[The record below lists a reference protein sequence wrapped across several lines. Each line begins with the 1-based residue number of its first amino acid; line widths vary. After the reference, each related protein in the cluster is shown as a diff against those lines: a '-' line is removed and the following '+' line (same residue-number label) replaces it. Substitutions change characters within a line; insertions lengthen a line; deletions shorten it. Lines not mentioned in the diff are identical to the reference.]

1 MTASEFALSL
11 TQAAAAA
18 ADEKSATKILA
29 FDVSEQLY
37 ITDVFVICSVT
48 SPTQARAVQDEV
60 EEKLRELGAKAVRRE
75 GSREGRW
82 ILLDFTDIVVH
93 VQHVEEREFYS
104 LERLWRDCP
113 QIPVAVGPDQASD
126 ESAEE

>member
-1 MTASEFALSL
+1 MTASDLALTL
-11 TQAAAAA
+11 TRLAAEAAT
-18 ADEKSATKILA
+18 EKAGTDVRA

-48 SPTQARAVQDEV
+48 SPPQARAVQDEV
-60 EEKLRELGAKAVRRE
+60 EDRLREHGAKAVRRE

-93 VQHVEEREFYS
+93 IQHVEEREFYA

-113 QIPVAVGPDQASD
+113 EVPTT
-126 ESAEE
+126 